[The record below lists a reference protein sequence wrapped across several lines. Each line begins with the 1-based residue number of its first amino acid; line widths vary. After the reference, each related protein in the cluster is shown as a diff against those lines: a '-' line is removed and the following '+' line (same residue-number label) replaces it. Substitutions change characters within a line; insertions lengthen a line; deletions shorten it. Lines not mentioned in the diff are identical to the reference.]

1 MPVDVRLPTVLRQ
14 HAGGMTSVKANG
26 ATLAEVFED
35 LVRQFPGL
43 AGQVITEDGTLHK
56 FVNVYVN
63 DDDVRYLDKLETEV
77 SDDDVVSILPA
88 VAGGSVP
95 WS

>member
-14 HAGGMTSVKANG
+14 HAGGQASVKANG
-26 ATLAEVFED
+26 DTLGEAIED

-43 AGQVITEDGTLHK
+43 AGQVVTPEGTLHR

-63 DDDVRYLDKLETEV
+63 DDDVRYLDHLGTKL
-77 SDDDVVSILPA
+77 DDGDVITILPA
-88 VAGGSVP
+88 VAGGGP
-95 WS
+95 E